1 MYHIKT
7 LFVTQSLTGIILI
20 HVKCGVNVL
29 CVHLVLMILLSCFFS
44 RSVSRLQYTIVSL
57 LLNGR
62 SGPVAINYIFCE
74 QIPVEKEETKILI
87 QIGYLFIID
96 NTGECQLSLSVTL
109 VPRRSRTAL
118 FVLLKSSI
126 SI

>member
-1 MYHIKT
+1 MCAFGFNDT
-7 LFVTQSLTGIILI
+7 FVLF
-20 HVKCGVNVL
+20 
-29 CVHLVLMILLSCFFS
+29 FFS

-96 NTGECQLSLSVTL
+96 NTGECQPV
-109 VPRRSRTAL
+109 
-118 FVLLKSSI
+118 FLLH
-126 SI
+126 